1 MSWFESPRR
10 MAIGVAALL
19 LIAFI
24 DELVLELM
32 GKREAASTDEMLH
45 NE

>member
-1 MSWFESPRR
+1 
-10 MAIGVAALL
+10 

-24 DELVLELM
+24 DELVLEYL
-32 GKREAASTDEMLH
+32 GLRVTIDSEEALH

>member
-1 MSWFESPRR
+1 
-10 MAIGVAALL
+10 MAAGNVIL

-24 DELVLELM
+24 DEFVLELR
-32 GKREAASTDEMLH
+32 GQRARASSDEALH